1 MRSHF
6 ASICL
11 LAVAAAKLTPR
22 TDFKMA
28 NTQQPSK
35 TASNDILE
43 QSQNF
48 IRGFYDHLDSRNDF
62 SASDHQA

>member
-11 LAVAAAKLTPR
+11 MAVAAAKLTPR

-28 NTQQPSK
+28 NTQQQSK
-35 TASNDILE
+35 TASNDISE

-62 SASDHQA
+62 RTGEHQA